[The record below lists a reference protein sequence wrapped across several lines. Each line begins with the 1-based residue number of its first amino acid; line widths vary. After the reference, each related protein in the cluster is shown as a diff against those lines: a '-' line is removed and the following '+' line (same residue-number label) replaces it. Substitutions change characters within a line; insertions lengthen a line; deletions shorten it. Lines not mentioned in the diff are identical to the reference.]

1 MVVYGLYEKEELW
14 QKLKSITS
22 GKKDS
27 GSGVEKRSIF
37 SARIYCRDFPG
48 GLMINNP
55 LSKAGVSGSTPGK
68 GTKIPH
74 ASEQLSPRVL

>member
-27 GSGVEKRSIF
+27 GSGVERKIIF
-37 SARIYCRDFPG
+37 SARIYCRDFPS
-48 GLMINNP
+48 GLMIKNP
-55 LSKAGVSGSTPGK
+55 LSKAGVAGLTPGK

-74 ASEQLSPRVL
+74 ASEQLSLRVL

>member
-27 GSGVEKRSIF
+27 GSWVERGVF
-37 SARIYCRDFPG
+37 SVRNLLLRDFLG
-48 GLMINNP
+48 GLMIKNP

-68 GTKIPH
+68 GTRFHMPP
-74 ASEQLSPRVL
+74 SN